1 MKKGFTLVELLV
13 TISLIG
19 VLSSFIIVDINK
31 KSKDY
36 SKEANNELIELIKS
50 STYSYIMSNEQ
61 IEQKVKSSDSGYTI
75 KLEELI
81 NNGYLDEKNLKNFE
95 TKKTLDYKD
104 INVVIS
110 YGLNDEG
117 TAYEYQYQING
128 IK

>member
-13 TISLIG
+13 TIALIG

-95 TKKTLDYKD
+95 TKKNLDYKD

>member
-13 TISLIG
+13 TIALIG

-95 TKKTLDYKD
+95 TK
-104 INVVIS
+104 
-110 YGLNDEG
+110 
-117 TAYEYQYQING
+117 
-128 IK
+128 

>member
-13 TISLIG
+13 TIALIG

-61 IEQKVKSSDSGYTI
+61 IKQKVKSSDSGYTI